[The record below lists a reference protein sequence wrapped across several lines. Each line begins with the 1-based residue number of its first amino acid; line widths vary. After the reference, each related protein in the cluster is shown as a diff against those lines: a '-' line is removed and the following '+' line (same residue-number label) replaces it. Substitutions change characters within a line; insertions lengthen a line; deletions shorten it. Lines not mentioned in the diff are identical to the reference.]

1 MTSDQLLKIYLKVT
15 KPKKVVKVL
24 LKPIR
29 THYNMNS
36 FG

>member
-1 MTSDQLLKIYLKVT
+1 MTSDQLLRIYLKVK
-15 KPKKVVKVL
+15 KPKKVVVL